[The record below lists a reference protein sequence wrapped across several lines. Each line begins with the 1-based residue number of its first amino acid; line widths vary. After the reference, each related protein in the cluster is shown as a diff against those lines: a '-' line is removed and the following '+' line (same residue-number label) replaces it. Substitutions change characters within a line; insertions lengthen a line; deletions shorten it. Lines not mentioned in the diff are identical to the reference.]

1 MKLVTATKRGGS
13 VSVPLTGMIKEGEQ
27 YIAQKKGNT
36 ITLTPVQDIVKDGA
50 EKA

>member
-27 YIAQKKGNT
+27 YIVQKKGN
-36 ITLTPVQDIVKDGA
+36 IIILTPAKDVVTEVKI
-50 EKA
+50 